1 MESEF
6 PTLSPIDAHCTV
18 EYACILPASCQ
29 CRITRVF
36 TLPFDPHLLMHSAA
50 LMSFAAMAFR
60 DQLKLRTCLLLS
72 IILSMLYHLAK
83 NPGPAWEEVFW
94 NIITFGITLKVLVQ
108 LILDRT
114 HIGLSPEEEDLFS
127 AFGSLTPGEFRDLLK
142 AGHWRTADEST
153 ALTRE
158 GERPDHLYYVLSG
171 RIQIV
176 KGERVIDIDPRTFIG
191 EVAFLHR
198 STASATVRLS
208 EGARYVEWPADTL
221 DARMGA
227 RASLK
232 TSLLRVIGLDM
243 ALKVARS

>member
-1 MESEF
+1 M
-6 PTLSPIDAHCTV
+6 
-18 EYACILPASCQ
+18 
-29 CRITRVF
+29 
-36 TLPFDPHLLMHSAA
+36 
-50 LMSFAAMAFR
+50 
-60 DQLKLRTCLLLS
+60 
-72 IILSMLYHLAK
+72 
-83 NPGPAWEEVFW
+83 FW